1 MKHLLVCFLMTSL
14 ISCTGRAPQ
23 PEPTA
28 AEESGSAYTT
38 NTLILAEPIPGKKLR
53 ISISAKDSS
62 LYIANCNEHIV
73 VSLLTKNSTVPT
85 WGGASDAC
93 LSQSII
99 IPRGSTLS
107 FLIEAPELSTEAIY
121 TARVSGIHLGLD
133 VKSPQHPPELTLSN
147 EFRLLP

>member
-1 MKHLLVCFLMTSL
+1 MKHLLLYFAMTFL
-14 ISCTGRAPQ
+14 ISCSGPAPQ
-23 PEPTA
+23 PAPA
-28 AEESGSAYTT
+28 AIEKNGPAYAT
-38 NTLILAEPIPGKKLR
+38 NSLILAEPLPGKKVR

-62 LYIANCNEHIV
+62 LYIVNCNEHIV
-73 VSLLTKNSTVPT
+73 VSLLTRNSNVPA

-107 FLIEAPELSTEAIY
+107 FLVEVPELGTEAIY
-121 TARVSGIHLGLD
+121 AARVNGIHRGQD
-133 VKSPQHPPELTLSN
+133 VKSPQFAPELTLSN